1 MKKMIALLLVMLL
14 PVCAVAE
21 TLQERLGAPTY
32 IETTSQNNTGK
43 TVVNFSAD
51 VIVPDAAQVNI
62 YEVRARLFSA
72 EEIERAGAVL
82 FAGREYSVTT
92 DFRTMPLT
100 IVTGE
105 TTTQYY
111 AGGSTLHMVE
121 GEVFPVPE
129 SEFSV
134 VQRVMKNGMMSR
146 SELEYEGVNDASA
159 GDIITYNAAA
169 SNPHIGDTAQ
179 GCCLPLT
186 EAKAQADHIARQ
198 LAPSMIY
205 AGQGIVP
212 GFQVNGGAS
221 TALEAY
227 MKGDTSTALEAYIFY
242 YAPAY
247 ELPWNYANYM
257 LQYDYAIP
265 SAEESLCIIVSDERI
280 EYACWTAPHE
290 IVGVIDADVELLPFD
305 QIMEVAD
312 HLLPLSLT
320 YLEGRSLTL
329 RCDITQIR
337 LGYMRVQCINDP
349 TKLQLVP
356 VWDFYGTLHRF
367 KDGEPHHTDNTACK
381 SWLTI
386 NAIDG
391 TVIDRMYGY

>member
-1 MKKMIALLLVMLL
+1 MKKLLAFIFALL

-21 TLQERLGAPTY
+21 TLQERLGAPTF
-32 IETTSQNNTGK
+32 IEAASQNHTGK
-43 TVVNFSAD
+43 TVVNFTAD
-51 VIVPDAAQVNI
+51 VIVPDAAQINV
-62 YEVRARLFSA
+62 YEVRTRLFTA
-72 EEIERAGAVL
+72 EEMEHAGAVL
-82 FAGREYSVTT
+82 FAGREYSVTS
-92 DFRTMPLT
+92 DFRTMPLP

-105 TTTQYY
+105 LTTQYS
-111 AGGSTLHMVE
+111 AGGSTLKMVE
-121 GEVFPVPE
+121 GEMFPVPE
-129 SEFSV
+129 SIFTV
-134 VQRVMKNGMMSR
+134 TQRVLKNGMMSR
-146 SELEYEGVNDASA
+146 SELEYEGVNHSGA

-169 SNPHIGDTAQ
+169 ANPHIGDTAL
-179 GCCLPLT
+179 GCSLSLT
-186 EAKAQADHIARQ
+186 EAESQADHIARQ
-198 LAPSMIY
+198 LAPHMIH

-212 GFQVNGGAS
+212 GLHLKGGAS
-221 TALEAY
+221 T
-227 MKGDTSTALEAYIFY
+227 SLEAYIFY

-290 IVGVIDADVELLPFD
+290 IVGMVDADVELLPFD
-305 QIMEVAD
+305 QIMKVAE

-320 YLEGRSLTL
+320 HLEGRSLTL

-337 LGYMRVQCINDP
+337 LGYMRVQCIDNP

-367 KDGEPHHTDNTACK
+367 KDGQPHHTDNTACK

-391 TVIDRMYGY
+391 TVIDRSYGY

>member
-1 MKKMIALLLVMLL
+1 MKKMIALMLALML

-21 TLQERLGAPTY
+21 TLQERLGTPTY
-32 IETTSQNNTGK
+32 IETTSHNNTGK

-51 VIVPDAAQVNI
+51 VIVPDAAQVNV
-62 YEVRARLFSA
+62 YEVRARLFTA
-72 EEIERAGAVL
+72 EEMERAGAAL
-82 FAGREYSVTT
+82 FAGREYSVNTNFQT
-92 DFRTMPLT
+92 SQLT

-105 TTTQYY
+105 TTTQYS
-111 AGGSTLHMVE
+111 ARGMTLRKVE
-121 GEVFPVPE
+121 GAVFPVPE
-129 SEFSV
+129 SIFV
-134 VQRVMKNGMMSR
+134 VTQRVLKNGMMSR
-146 SELEYEGVNDASA
+146 SELVYEGMNHSGA

-169 SNPHIGDTAQ
+169 SKPHIGDTAQ

-198 LAPSMIY
+198 LAPHMIY

-212 GFQVNGGAS
+212 GFQVNGGA
-221 TALEAY
+221 
-227 MKGDTSTALEAYIFY
+227 STALEAYIFY

-320 YLEGRSLTL
+320 HLEGRSLTL